1 MEQKELNNYKDKLY
15 QEKQRINDLI
25 KQLQDSGE
33 VNTTKAID
41 SELSFYDNHHADLA
55 AEIFIM
61 ERGRALKGNEN
72 YLLEKIDDAL
82 KSIDNGT
89 YGICKTCG
97 KEISKERLDFLPY
110 AQNCI
115 KCQNEIGAIKT
126 YNSEQRPI
134 EEIVIGPPFGYGY
147 NDYNV
152 DLQTQFDAEDS
163 LQSVD
168 YFNRIK
174 NVYEFYSDD
183 DDDNVPY
190 VEDIEKIS
198 NQQYR
203 NQLPD

>member
-1 MEQKELNNYKDKLY
+1 MEQKELNNYKEKLY
-15 QEKQRINDLI
+15 KEKQRINDLI

-33 VNTTKAID
+33 VNTTKLID
-41 SELSFYDNHHADLA
+41 SELSFYDNHDGDLG

-72 YLLEKIDDAL
+72 YLLEKVEDAL
-82 KSIDNGT
+82 KSIDDGT
-89 YGICKTCG
+89 YGVCKKCG
-97 KEISKERLDFLPY
+97 REISKERLDFLPY

-115 KCQNEIGAIKT
+115 KCQNEISTIKT

-147 NDYNV
+147 NDYDV
-152 DLQTQFDAEDS
+152 DQQVPFDAEDS
-163 LQSVD
+163 YQSVER
-168 YFNRIK
+168 FNRLRNI
-174 NVYEFYSDD
+174 VEYY
-183 DDDNVPY
+183 DDDNMY
-190 VEDIEKIS
+190 VEDVEKIS